1 MIKPLIKF
9 YPWPKNRTQHY
20 ITQGYWINEPLTHIL
35 SQRCANDPKA
45 TALICGDRQLS
56 YQALDDLSTHLAHRI
71 SAQGIG
77 KGDTALVQLPNT
89 AEFYI
94 VFFALLKIGV
104 VPLNALYSHRQH
116 ELRSFCQQIKP
127 QLLIVSATH
136 EVFKDDDFINEL
148 HATDLSPQLVLTLN
162 DAANTAS
169 KYRLE
174 TWIAASDMVD
184 ADDAHPVLYS
194 PTPADEVAFFQLSG
208 GSTGTPKLIPRTHN
222 DYYYSVRASADI
234 CRLDTDTRL
243 LCALP
248 APHNFMMSSPGALGV
263 LYAGGTV
270 VMAPDPEPLKCFSII
285 ARYGVTMASLVPSAV
300 VAWIEQAPK
309 HAAQLKTLQLIQ
321 VGGANFSETLARKV
335 PIVFGCA
342 LQQVFGMAEGLV
354 NYTRLDD
361 ADEQIFTSQGRPIS
375 PDDEVM
381 IVDEQGNPVPEGE
394 VGMLTTRGPYTFC
407 GYYQS
412 PEHNANAFD
421 KNGYYASGDLVQ
433 RTPEGNL
440 RVVGRVKDQINR
452 GGEKIASEEIENL
465 ILAHPD
471 VLNAALIAITDPRLG
486 EKSCLYIIS
495 RDPNIKASTLR
506 RYLLNTGIAQYKI
519 PDRFKFIE
527 SMPLT
532 AVGKTDKKAL
542 RTLQLL

>member
-9 YPWPKNRTQHY
+9 YPWPKNRAQHY

-35 SQRCANDPKA
+35 SQRYASDPKA

-375 PDDEVM
+375 PDDEVI

-486 EKSCLYIIS
+486 EKSYLYIIS

>member
-9 YPWPKNRTQHY
+9 YPWPKNRAQHY

-35 SQRCANDPKA
+35 SQRCASDPKA

-174 TWIAASDMVD
+174 TWIAASDMLD

-248 APHNFMMSSPGALGV
+248 APHNFMMSSPGTLGV

-285 ARYGVTMASLVPSAV
+285 ASYGVTMASLVPSAV

-506 RYLLNTGIAQYKI
+506 RYLLNTGIAHYKI

-542 RTLQLL
+542 RTLQ

>member
-9 YPWPKNRTQHY
+9 YPWPKNRAQHY

-35 SQRCANDPKA
+35 SQRCASDPKA
-45 TALICGDRQLS
+45 TALICGDRQIS

-104 VPLNALYSHRQH
+104 APLNALYSHRQH

-162 DAANTAS
+162 DTANTAS

-184 ADDAHPVLYS
+184 ADDTHPVLYS

-321 VGGANFSETLARKV
+321 VGGANFS
-335 PIVFGCA
+335 
-342 LQQVFGMAEGLV
+342 
-354 NYTRLDD
+354 
-361 ADEQIFTSQGRPIS
+361 
-375 PDDEVM
+375 
-381 IVDEQGNPVPEGE
+381 
-394 VGMLTTRGPYTFC
+394 
-407 GYYQS
+407 
-412 PEHNANAFD
+412 
-421 KNGYYASGDLVQ
+421 
-433 RTPEGNL
+433 
-440 RVVGRVKDQINR
+440 
-452 GGEKIASEEIENL
+452 
-465 ILAHPD
+465 
-471 VLNAALIAITDPRLG
+471 
-486 EKSCLYIIS
+486 
-495 RDPNIKASTLR
+495 
-506 RYLLNTGIAQYKI
+506 
-519 PDRFKFIE
+519 
-527 SMPLT
+527 
-532 AVGKTDKKAL
+532 
-542 RTLQLL
+542 

>member
-9 YPWPKNRTQHY
+9 YPWPKNRAQHY

-35 SQRCANDPKA
+35 SQRCASDPKA

-104 VPLNALYSHRQH
+104 APLNALYSHRQH

-136 EVFKDDDFINEL
+136 EVFKNDDFINEL

-162 DAANTAS
+162 DTAHTAS

-184 ADDAHPVLYS
+184 TDDTHPVLYS

-270 VMAPDPEPLKCFSII
+270 VMAPDPEPLSCFSII

-394 VGMLTTRGPYTFC
+394 VGMLTTCGPYTFC

-412 PEHNANAFD
+412 PEHNVNAFD
-421 KNGYYASGDLVQ
+421 KNGYYTSGDLVQ

-465 ILAHPD
+465 ILTHPD

-542 RTLQLL
+542 RTFQLL

>member
-9 YPWPKNRTQHY
+9 YPWPKNRAQHY

-35 SQRCANDPKA
+35 SQRYASDPKA

-375 PDDEVM
+375 PDDEVI